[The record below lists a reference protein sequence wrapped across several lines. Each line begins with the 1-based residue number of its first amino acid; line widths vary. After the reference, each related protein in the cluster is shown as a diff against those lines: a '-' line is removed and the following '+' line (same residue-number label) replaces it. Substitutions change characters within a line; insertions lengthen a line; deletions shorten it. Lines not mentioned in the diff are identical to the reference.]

1 MILYYICY
9 FNYLLIYLLNYL
21 DQDLLQML
29 HAMIVQAVRS
39 REKNIS
45 QDLPVSTITAQYSSF
60 GNLNLSHSLYQQ

>member
-1 MILYYICY
+1 
-9 FNYLLIYLLNYL
+9 
-21 DQDLLQML
+21 ML